1 MPWIAE
7 LLFLG
12 AFPVYPF
19 KNNLVHLLFLRIRNN
34 IKADS
39 GIVFHLTFPFSLLH
53 FLIGDIF
60 QLGKLVLAECSR
72 GPENC
77 HQVSLKET

>member
-12 AFPVYPF
+12 AFSVYPF
-19 KNNLVHLLFLRIRNN
+19 KNDLVHLLYLRIRNN
-34 IKADS
+34 RKADS
-39 GIVFHLTFPFSLLH
+39 GIVFDLAFPFSLLH

-60 QLGKLVLAECSR
+60 QIGKLALAECSH
-72 GPENC
+72 GSENC

>member
-12 AFPVYPF
+12 AFTVYPF
-19 KNNLVHLLFLRIRNN
+19 KNDLVHLLFLRIRNN

-39 GIVFHLTFPFSLLH
+39 GIVFDLTFSLLH

-60 QLGKLVLAECSR
+60 QIGKLALAECSH
-72 GPENC
+72 GSENC
-77 HQVSLKET
+77 HQVS